1 MKRTRGRVLIPKSS
15 GSSNSNNQKTQI
27 LSHSTAM
34 VWGITTGMAGTA
46 ILGMGT
52 DPITMILGGGNI
64 VLYSGVYTWMK
75 GRSEWNT
82 WVGAVVGAVPPV

>member
-1 MKRTRGRVLIPKSS
+1 MKRTRGRVLIPD
-15 GSSNSNNQKTQI
+15 NSNNST

-34 VWGITTGMAGTA
+34 AWGISTGVAGTA

-52 DPITMILGGGNI
+52 DSITMMLGGGNI
-64 VLYSGVYTWMK
+64 VLYSGLYTWMK

-82 WVGAVVGAVPPV
+82 WVGAVVGAIPPV